1 MHWTIQ
7 AILGIAIITVIVITL
22 GLWQTR
28 AKIKKIEKTFVN
40 RQPLDERAFYERYF
54 ESRGVPFFV
63 VSKVRTILEEEL
75 DADLS
80 RLSIEDDFSQNLSF
94 FWEYD
99 SMADVEIVTRLE
111 EEFRI
116 KITNTE
122 AEKTHTVEDIVNLV
136 WGKLRPSSTPNS

>member
-7 AILGIAIITVIVITL
+7 VILGIAIITVIVITL

-28 AKIKKIEKTFVN
+28 AKIKKIEKTFAN

-63 VSKVRTILEEEL
+63 VSKVRTILEDEL

-122 AEKTHTVEDIVNLV
+122 AEALCH
-136 WGKLRPSSTPNS
+136 GS